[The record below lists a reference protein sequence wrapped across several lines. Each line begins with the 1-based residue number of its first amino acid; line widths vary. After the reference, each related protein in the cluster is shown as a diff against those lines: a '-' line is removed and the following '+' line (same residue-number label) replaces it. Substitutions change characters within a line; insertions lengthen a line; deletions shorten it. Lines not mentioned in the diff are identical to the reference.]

1 MIEQQEVADV
11 LQQKLEE
18 QPWYRTV
25 ANTVVTL
32 VTLGV
37 NIVWVLIGLGVDVP
51 TEVLIG
57 VAGVIQALG
66 VIGVKFTPNG
76 VTQRQ
81 IREIEQYV
89 GKHRA

>member
-57 VAGVIQALG
+57 VAGAIQALG

>member
-1 MIEQQEVADV
+1 MTDETQVIDV
-11 LQQKLEE
+11 LQQKLQE

-37 NIVWVLIGLGVDVP
+37 NVVWILVGLGIDVP

-57 VAGVIQALG
+57 VAGAIQALG
-66 VIGVKFTPNG
+66 VVGVKLTPNG
-76 VTQRQ
+76 VTERQ
-81 IREIEQYV
+81 IKEIEQYV

>member
-1 MIEQQEVADV
+1 MTDETQVIDV
-11 LQQKLEE
+11 LQQKLQE

-37 NIVWVLIGLGVDVP
+37 NVVWILVGLGIDVP

-57 VAGVIQALG
+57 VAGAIQALG
-66 VIGVKFTPNG
+66 VVGVKLTPNG
-76 VTQRQ
+76 VTERQ
-81 IREIEQYV
+81 IKEIEQYV
-89 GKHRA
+89 GKHRV

>member
-1 MIEQQEVADV
+1 MTDETQVIDV
-11 LQQKLEE
+11 LQQKLQE

-37 NIVWVLIGLGVDVP
+37 NVVWVLIGLGVDVP

-57 VAGVIQALG
+57 VAGAIQALG
-66 VIGVKFTPNG
+66 VVGVKLTPNG
-76 VTQRQ
+76 VTERQ
-81 IREIEQYV
+81 IKEIEQYV
-89 GKHRA
+89 GKHRV

>member
-11 LQQKLEE
+11 LQQKLQE

-57 VAGVIQALG
+57 VAGAIQALG
-66 VIGVKFTPNG
+66 VIGVKLTPNG

-81 IREIEQYV
+81 IKEIEQYV

>member
-1 MIEQQEVADV
+1 MIEQQEVTDV